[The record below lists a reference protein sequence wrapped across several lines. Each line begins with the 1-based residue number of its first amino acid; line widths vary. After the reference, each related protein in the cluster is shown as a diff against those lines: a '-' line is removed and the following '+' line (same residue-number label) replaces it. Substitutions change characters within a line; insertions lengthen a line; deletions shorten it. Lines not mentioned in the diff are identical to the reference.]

1 MVGSSTQAER
11 RGLELLFV
19 GTRKLKELY
28 YTVLAVALQK
38 SVAAGAWLLNLNLSS
53 TSLILCK

>member
-1 MVGSSTQAER
+1 MVDSSTQAER

>member
-1 MVGSSTQAER
+1 MVDSSTQAER

-38 SVAAGAWLLNLNLSS
+38 SVAAGAWLLNLTLSS